1 MNDSEDA
8 VHHREVD
15 LSRIE
20 APSTHK
26 TYVICAFAAFG
37 GICFGYQ
44 TAVMS
49 GLLGTPY
56 FIELYTNV
64 DFDYTTYA
72 PVDKK
77 TTEFG
82 LTASHKALMTSI
94 LACGVLVGAL
104 VAGDMADTFGRR
116 KNVILGSLVL
126 CVGNALQMCAEHHVV
141 LFVLGRLIAGLGL
154 GFISAVIV
162 MYISEI
168 APKRCRGAFIA
179 AYQFCISLGVLLA
192 NSAVYSAEGRD
203 DSGAYRIPIGVQ
215 FLWAMIL
222 GVGLAVLPESPRYLI
237 KKGRISE
244 AKRALARVRGQPLD
258 SECVQDEI
266 AELVASREYELYL
279 IPRTSYIGSWLLCFK
294 GPIRNGSSPIRRTI
308 LGMSIQMMQQLTGIN
323 FIFYFGVT
331 FFQQLGSVDNPFLI
345 ALIFTL
351 VNVCSTPISFFT
363 IDRFGRR
370 PLLIYGA
377 IGMIV
382 IQFMIACIGITEGRR
397 DQNNLFAVRAM
408 IALICM
414 NIFCFAITWGP
425 TAWVV
430 VGESF
435 SLPMRSRGIGI
446 STASNWFWN
455 CVIATCTPFL
465 VGGDKG
471 EANLGPKIFFILG
484 STCCLSLAFAYFL
497 VPEMKDLSLEQI
509 EMMMDESS
517 PRCSPA
523 YRVLKGFTQ
532 MRGDRVLR
540 QMRSVSADCESSKL
554 TPRSHVVEEGG
565 R

>member
-56 FIELYTNV
+56 FIE
-64 DFDYTTYA
+64 F
-72 PVDKK
+72 
-77 TTEFG
+77 
-82 LTASHKALMTSI
+82 HKALMTSI

-279 IPRTSYIGSWLLCFK
+279 IPRTSYIGSWLLCSK

-397 DQNNLFAVRAM
+397 DQKNLFAVRAM

>member
-77 TTEFG
+77 T
-82 LTASHKALMTSI
+82 
-94 LACGVLVGAL
+94 
-104 VAGDMADTFGRR
+104 
-116 KNVILGSLVL
+116 
-126 CVGNALQMCAEHHVV
+126 
-141 LFVLGRLIAGLGL
+141 
-154 GFISAVIV
+154 
-162 MYISEI
+162 
-168 APKRCRGAFIA
+168 
-179 AYQFCISLGVLLA
+179 
-192 NSAVYSAEGRD
+192 
-203 DSGAYRIPIGVQ
+203 
-215 FLWAMIL
+215 
-222 GVGLAVLPESPRYLI
+222 
-237 KKGRISE
+237 
-244 AKRALARVRGQPLD
+244 
-258 SECVQDEI
+258 
-266 AELVASREYELYL
+266 
-279 IPRTSYIGSWLLCFK
+279 
-294 GPIRNGSSPIRRTI
+294 
-308 LGMSIQMMQQLTGIN
+308 
-323 FIFYFGVT
+323 
-331 FFQQLGSVDNPFLI
+331 
-345 ALIFTL
+345 
-351 VNVCSTPISFFT
+351 
-363 IDRFGRR
+363 
-370 PLLIYGA
+370 
-377 IGMIV
+377 
-382 IQFMIACIGITEGRR
+382 
-397 DQNNLFAVRAM
+397 
-408 IALICM
+408 
-414 NIFCFAITWGP
+414 
-425 TAWVV
+425 
-430 VGESF
+430 
-435 SLPMRSRGIGI
+435 

-509 EMMMDESS
+509 EMMMNESS